1 MYVGTR
7 QPKCMWSK
15 TSKMYAGAIQPKCI
29 WEQEN
34 KNVCGCKTTE
44 MYVGTGTTKMS
55 KQDKH
60 KSAKITY
67 A

>member
-1 MYVGTR
+1 
-7 QPKCMWSK
+7 MWEQDNQNVCGSK

>member
-1 MYVGTR
+1 
-7 QPKCMWSK
+7 
-15 TSKMYAGAIQPKCI
+15 MYAGAIQPKCI

-44 MYVGTGTTKMS
+44 MYVGTGTTKMT

>member
-1 MYVGTR
+1 
-7 QPKCMWSK
+7 
-15 TSKMYAGAIQPKCI
+15 
-29 WEQEN
+29 
-34 KNVCGCKTTE
+34 

-67 A
+67 AWKRKC